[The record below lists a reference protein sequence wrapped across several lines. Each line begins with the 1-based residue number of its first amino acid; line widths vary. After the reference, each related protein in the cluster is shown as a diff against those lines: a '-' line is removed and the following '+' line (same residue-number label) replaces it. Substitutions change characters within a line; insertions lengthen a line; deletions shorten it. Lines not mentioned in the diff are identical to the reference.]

1 MLKFGYTNLLVFK
14 KQQYQQKGNRSSI
27 LNGFQQTNG
36 VVLNQ
41 LKSVGLESLNAV

>member
-36 VVLNQ
+36 VVL
-41 LKSVGLESLNAV
+41 KSIKISGFRIT